1 MNSIIEKIKKYDENH
16 QTNFAEIV
24 SEKLEE
30 TKKVN
35 VSYRRGILHGMFLIL
50 NSLEVIT
57 PSDAITLL
65 EEVSSDEWRKTY
77 CIYDYRYHR
86 R

>member
-1 MNSIIEKIKKYDENH
+1 MNSIIEKIKKYDESH
-16 QTNFAEIV
+16 ETEFADIV
-24 SEKLEE
+24 TEKLEE

-35 VSYRRGILHGMFLIL
+35 VPYRRGILHGMFLIL

-65 EEVSSDEWRKTY
+65 EEVSSDE
-77 CIYDYRYHR
+77 
-86 R
+86 

>member
-35 VSYRRGILHGMFLIL
+35 VPYRRGILHGMFLIL

-65 EEVSSDEWRKTY
+65 EEVSSDE
-77 CIYDYRYHR
+77 
-86 R
+86 

>member
-65 EEVSSDEWRKTY
+65 EEVSSDE
-77 CIYDYRYHR
+77 
-86 R
+86 

>member
-35 VSYRRGILHGMFLIL
+35 VPYRRGMLHGMFLIL
-50 NSLEVIT
+50 NNLEVIT
-57 PSDAITLL
+57 PNEAIALL
-65 EEVSSDEWRKTY
+65 EEVSPDE
-77 CIYDYRYHR
+77 
-86 R
+86 

>member
-1 MNSIIEKIKKYDENH
+1 MNSIIEKIKKYDESH

-57 PSDAITLL
+57 PSEAITLL
-65 EEVSSDEWRKTY
+65 EEVSSDE
-77 CIYDYRYHR
+77 
-86 R
+86 